1 MIALPEVTLVCVD
14 NRTPQLA
21 LRAIARCTSAIDF
34 GAVKLFTDPA
44 LITGAP
50 AGVTLIGLQIGSVAD
65 YSAFMLRALAP
76 HVQTSHCLVVQWDGW
91 VLDPGCWDPDL
102 LRWDYIGA
110 PFRGIAGPRA
120 VGNGGFSLRSRRL
133 LDALAAPAMVV
144 RHPED
149 ICICHDNRERLEREH
164 GIRFAP
170 VEVARRFAFE
180 RLPPPGPTFGFH
192 GMFNFDR
199 VMTMPELRAL
209 LAALPAEMARGL
221 DAHDLCTTL
230 IARGELDA
238 AARIIALRRELG
250 MHDRRTLRL
259 RLRYLLCRWRDR
271 R

>member
-21 LRAIARCTSAIDF
+21 LRSIERCTSAIGF

-44 LITGAP
+44 LTRAALP
-50 AGVTLIGLQIGSVAD
+50 GVTVIGLQIASVAD
-65 YSAFMLRALAP
+65 YSHFMLRALAP
-76 HVQTSHCLVVQWDGW
+76 HVSTSHCLVVQWDSW
-91 VLDPGCWDPDL
+91 VLDPGAWDPAFL
-102 LRWDYIGA
+102 HWDYIGA
-110 PFRGIAGPRA
+110 PLRGIDGARA

-133 LDALAAPAMVV
+133 LDALAAPGMAV

-149 ICICHDNRERLEREH
+149 ICICHDNRERLEGTH

-199 VMTMPELRAL
+199 VLTPEALRELIAM
-209 LAALPAEMARGL
+209 LPPEMARGL
-221 DAHDLCTTL
+221 DAHDLCAAL
-230 IARGELDA
+230 IDAGRLDA
-238 AARIIALRRELG
+238 AASLIAMRRALG

-259 RLRYLLCRWRDR
+259 RLRHAWRRWRDAH
-271 R
+271 